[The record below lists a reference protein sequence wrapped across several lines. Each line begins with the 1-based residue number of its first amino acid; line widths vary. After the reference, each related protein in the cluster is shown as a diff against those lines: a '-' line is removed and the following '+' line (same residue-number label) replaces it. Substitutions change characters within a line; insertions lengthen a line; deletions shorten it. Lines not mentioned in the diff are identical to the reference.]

1 MKKLISW
8 LLIFVIFSLCG
19 CSATKTTEE
28 NTESASKT
36 ESESYISEIIEEG
49 KNYKITYNG
58 NFTYSY
64 EIRDNSGT
72 VILSDDNAKK
82 TPHITM
88 IDENTAKLTIQK
100 GTGITTAFTTYCNI
114 TNGSI
119 SESFNAVFDECNG
132 KTVYYEYRES
142 KYYIIVRDIFDKD
155 VFYKEFEIDDDIY
168 TVANAVVSADFSQ
181 DCTMLTVTYL
191 AGTDYKETKTV
202 FNIE

>member
-8 LLIFVIFSLCG
+8 LLIFIIFSLCG

-28 NTESASKT
+28 NTESVSQI
-36 ESESYISEIIEEG
+36 ESVSEIIEEG

-88 IDENTAKLTIQK
+88 IDENTAKLTIQQ

-168 TVANAVVSADFSQ
+168 AVADAVASADFSQ
-181 DCTMLTVTYL
+181 DGKKLTVTYL
-191 AGTDYKETKTV
+191 AGKDYKETEIV